1 MTDGFGRT
9 IDYLRLSV
17 TDLCNYRCRYCM
29 PEDGVCKKAHGE
41 ICALEELAG
50 MAEAAVS
57 LGVKKIRI
65 TGGEPL
71 VRKGIL
77 SLVER
82 LAALPGLEELT
93 MTTNGSFLPELA
105 APLRQAGLDRLNVSL
120 DTLRPERFSALTR
133 GGDLGRVLEG
143 LRAAGEAGFDKLK
156 LNVVLLKGTNDDE
169 LAELAGLAK
178 DRPLSVRFIE
188 LMPIGP
194 AAALFPAA
202 FLPAEAVLA
211 AVPELRPLK
220 TDGVARLYTAPGWQ
234 GSVGLISPVSC
245 SFCSEC
251 NRIRLTADGCMK
263 PCLHSAE
270 EFPLRGLHGDA
281 LREAIVAA
289 VNAKPEAHVEF
300 TATQRS
306 ESARNMNQIG
316 G

>member
-17 TDLCNYRCRYCM
+17 TDLCNYRCCYCM

-194 AAALFPAA
+194 AAALFSAA

-234 GSVGLISPVSC
+234 GSVGLISPMSCDFCESC
-245 SFCSEC
+245 S
-251 NRIRLTADGCMK
+251 RIRVTADGRLK
-263 PCLHSAE
+263 LCLHAAAE
-270 EFPLRGLHGDA
+270 IPLRGLHGEA
-281 LREAIVAA
+281 LRQAMAQGILG
-289 VNAKPEAHVEF
+289 KPERHHLSDAPS
-300 TATQRS
+300 RS
-306 ESARNMNQIG
+306 ERQMNEIG

>member
-1 MTDGFGRT
+1 MKDGFGRT

-17 TDLCNYRCRYCM
+17 TYLCNYRCRYCM
-29 PEDGVCKKAHGE
+29 PEGGVCKKTHGE
-41 ICALEELAG
+41 ICSLEELAG

-57 LGVKKIRI
+57 LGVKKLRI

-82 LAALPGLEELT
+82 LAALPGLEELA
-93 MTTNGSFLPELA
+93 MTTNGSLLPELA
-105 APLRQAGLDRLNVSL
+105 LPLRQAGLDRLNISL
-120 DTLRPERFSALTR
+120 DTLRPERFSALTW

-156 LNVVLLKGTNDDE
+156 LNVVLLKGINDGE
-169 LAELAGLAK
+169 LADLAGLAK

-194 AAALFPAA
+194 AAALFSAA
-202 FLPAEAVLA
+202 FLPAKAVLA

-220 TDGVARLYTAPGWQ
+220 TDGVARLYTAPGWR
-234 GSVGLISPVSC
+234 GTVGLISPMSC
-245 SFCSEC
+245 DFCSGC
-251 NRIRLTADGCMK
+251 SRIRITADGK
-263 PCLHSAE
+263 LKLCLHSEAE
-270 EFPLRGLHGDA
+270 TPLRGLQGEA
-281 LREAIVAA
+281 LRQALAEAVLR
-289 VNAKPEAHVEF
+289 KPERHNLNRE
-300 TATQRS
+300 TPSRS
-306 ESARNMNQIG
+306 LRAMNEIG